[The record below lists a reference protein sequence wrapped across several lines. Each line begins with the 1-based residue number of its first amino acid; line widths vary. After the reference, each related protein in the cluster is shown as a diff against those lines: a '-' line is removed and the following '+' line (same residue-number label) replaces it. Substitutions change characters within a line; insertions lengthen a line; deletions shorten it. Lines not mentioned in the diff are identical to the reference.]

1 MNSSVEQ
8 QTSSFDLIKWIVV
21 TTLIVIGV
29 YGNHYFSDQSIL
41 YRVIGLL
48 ILAGVAWTVAIT
60 TVKGRAFWV
69 LLKESNIERRK
80 VIWPTKQETMYTTGI
95 VLLVVFFAGL
105 LMFVLDFVLNWIVSS
120 ILG

>member
-8 QTSSFDLIKWIVV
+8 QTSAFDFIKWVIVAV
-21 TTLIVIGV
+21 LVVVGV
-29 YGNHYFSDQSIL
+29 YGNHHFSDQPIL
-41 YRVIGLL
+41 YRVLGLL
-48 ILAGVAWTVAIT
+48 ILGAVAAVVAFNT
-60 TVKGRAFWV
+60 APGRNFWI
-69 LLKESNIERRK
+69 LLKESRVEIRK

-105 LMFVLDFVLNWIVSS
+105 LMFMLDFVLNWIVSS

>member
-1 MNSSVEQ
+1 MNSNVEQ
-8 QTSSFDLIKWIVV
+8 QTTAFDLVKWVIV
-21 TTLIVIGV
+21 TTLVAVGV

-69 LLKESNIERRK
+69 LLKESNVERRK
-80 VIWPTKQETMYTTGI
+80 VVWPTKQETMYTTGI